1 MSKIL
6 LFLQIFIAFTFI
18 QSRHTAHAC
27 DENLELLPVSDEI
40 KKLIT
45 DKNIKGII
53 DHLQPAHYIEDTIFT
68 KTQLIKLLNNKQSWL
83 HKQLFTSA
91 HSIRN
96 HMIKTPNLKACI
108 YKHGEFYQIS
118 YLSPNPSIIRTP
130 LTIITFT
137 NGKWVFD
144 DLFFNY

>member
-6 LFLQIFIAFTFI
+6 LFLHLFIAYTFT
-18 QSRHTAHAC
+18 QSLHTANSC
-27 DENLELLPVSDEI
+27 DDNLELIPVADEI

-68 KTQLIKLLNNKQSWL
+68 KKEIVRLLNSKHSWL

-96 HMIKTPNLKACI
+96 HMLNTPNLKACI
-108 YKHGEFYQIS
+108 YKHGDFYQIS
-118 YLSPNPSIIRTP
+118 YLSPDPGIIRTP